1 MSEVSLK
8 NSQARRESSWQQPKI
23 QKLLIQLS
31 QAGISMNIGLL
42 DQMILAPASMNI
54 ALLGQKILAA
64 SA

>member
-1 MSEVSLK
+1 
-8 NSQARRESSWQQPKI
+8 
-23 QKLLIQLS
+23 
-31 QAGISMNIGLL
+31 MNIGLL